1 MSARTASPPPAGELI
16 VERGQRV
23 VAIPH
28 TEDGR
33 EVVRYLIETESPT
46 LAADNQWPESVRV
59 ALRLAGAWHDLD
71 WDETVD
77 ALDRIRHESQP
88 TPPIEPDEL

>member
-1 MSARTASPPPAGELI
+1 MTTHAPSPQPAGELV

-23 VAIPH
+23 VAIPRF
-28 TEDGR
+28 ENGR
-33 EVVRYLIETESPT
+33 EVVRYVVEAESPER
-46 LAADNQWPESVRV
+46 AATTPLPESVRI
-59 ALRLAGAWHDLD
+59 ALSLAGAWSDLD

-88 TPPIEPDEL
+88 TPPIEPNEP